1 MLSLLTAFFL
11 THGDASWYWWVFWV
25 VFAFME
31 FLKHIKENQ
40 VEQQPIPFVGWVQVD
55 KEDTEDMLR
64 QQLHTL
70 TEENMR
76 LKSVIHDLESKLYGG
91 SVL

>member
-31 FLKHIKENQ
+31 FLKHIKEN
-40 VEQQPIPFVGWVQVD
+40 
-55 KEDTEDMLR
+55 
-64 QQLHTL
+64 
-70 TEENMR
+70 
-76 LKSVIHDLESKLYGG
+76 
-91 SVL
+91 